1 MVTVDKGRKLYTIY
15 RPLDPKIP
23 PINSNPSRIF
33 PEIMDHGDEE
43 EQEDNNRK

>member
-15 RPLDPKIP
+15 RPIDPKNP

-33 PEIMDHGDEE
+33 PEAEE
-43 EQEDNNRK
+43 HDDQNEQENSNRK